1 MRLAR
6 AALVL
11 MALGTGAC
19 ASDAA
24 RKPAVGDEEDVA
36 RAWFGVRGVKC
47 EAVLPALGL
56 AASLR
61 AGTVSP
67 WRVVDEAPWCVVAP
81 TEGGAG
87 LRIDSTAQRVA
98 STLGLPAVSLF
109 ATRNAWSYTVFD
121 KGEPIL
127 SLESHVGEPLLSGD
141 VVRAAG
147 LLEVD
152 ATVLSATSDRGR
164 VVRAL
169 DGFSNDIGLHDPGVD
184 ARLVDAQRHVD
195 DGTAKVD
202 DGKKIAAA
210 DKTLARIP
218 PGTWAAL
225 PPLGV
230 VLVKAVELRDKDGE
244 KVPTYVIVDDMTTL
258 NLPVARAEAMGM
270 RPIASTAEVNKALKL
285 VDEGVDVGDEAY
297 DAARVKTWLEAMGSG
312 ELVRIA
318 RVYATLC
325 DLRGERK
332 LYQLEEGLLATSR
345 EWLAEEIATAR
356 QSQLD
361 SVDAMLR
368 GMCN

>member
-1 MRLAR
+1 MRLA
-6 AALVL
+6 AL
-11 MALGTGAC
+11 MALALGAC
-19 ASDAA
+19 ASHATSKPEAEPDA
-24 RKPAVGDEEDVA
+24 DVA
-36 RAWFGVRGVKC
+36 RAWFGVRGATC
-47 EAVLPALGL
+47 EVVLPALGL

-87 LRIDSTAQRVA
+87 MRIDSTAQRV
-98 STLGLPAVSLF
+98 STTLGLPALSLF
-109 ATRNAWSYTVFD
+109 VTRGAWSYTVFD

-141 VVRAAG
+141 RVRAAG

-152 ATVLSATSDRGR
+152 MTLLATTAEQGR
-164 VVRAL
+164 QPLAL
-169 DGFSNDIGLHDPGVD
+169 AGFSQETGLHDPGVD

-195 DGTAKVD
+195 DGAPGAKT
-202 DGKKIAAA
+202 DGKVSVDKANA

-230 VLVKAVELRDKDGE
+230 VLVKAVEVRDKDGE

-270 RPIASTAEVNKALKL
+270 RPIASAAEVNKVLKL
-285 VDEGVDVGDEAY
+285 VDDGVDVGDEAY

-312 ELVRIA
+312 ELIKIA
-318 RVYATLC
+318 RVYAMLC

-361 SVDAMLR
+361 SVEAMLR